1 MVGIHKY
8 IVFYTISSEQLSVW
22 RPSMQVPFHHIKHIL
37 PVDFVLGEV
46 SWEEAL
52 PPVDPLMILGSGM
65 VKSK

>member
-1 MVGIHKY
+1 
-8 IVFYTISSEQLSVW
+8 
-22 RPSMQVPFHHIKHIL
+22 MQVPFHHIKHIL